1 MQIRTPLVLAMM
13 LSGAIVSS
21 TAIAQGA
28 VSGELRDVKGS
39 VMVLKGK
46 DYVNGA
52 PGMALAAGDRIL
64 VLEKAIAKVVVV
76 TAGQRCE
83 IDLKENQALTVTAI
97 DCKALTAAV
106 QTVPGAGAPGSAAV
120 AAAGAGGGS
129 AAAAAAAGSGVA
141 WIGGA
146 AVVGG
151 AVFAGTRNTSKTS
164 VDTRL
169 KASGD

>member
-129 AAAAAAAGSGVA
+129 AAAAAAGSGVA